1 MPATPAPLA
10 HRRLGELRDVPGGDF
25 LMGSDEHYPEE
36 RPAHVVAVPA
46 FALDAHPVTN
56 AEFRRFV
63 GETGHVTVAES
74 PLAPDDFPGAQHD
87 QLVPGSLVF
96 ASPPGPVPLE
106 DWQLWWRWVPGA
118 DWRHPAGPGST
129 LHGLE
134 RHPVVH
140 VGWED
145 AAAYA
150 GWAGRVLPTEAQ
162 WEYAARG
169 GGAPTVYAW
178 GDEPRPRGRTMANTW
193 EGRFPW
199 ENTAP
204 PGQTHTTPVGRFP
217 ANGYG
222 LVDMIG
228 NVWEWTGDPWTE
240 DHGAATT
247 PSAAGHSCCSGE
259 VRAVGEGDR
268 RVMKGGSH
276 LCAPSY
282 CHRYRP
288 PARQGHHVRS
298 STSHLGFR
306 CAAAVR

>member
-1 MPATPAPLA
+1 MPATPATLA

-46 FALDAHPVTN
+46 FALEAHPATN

-145 AAAYA
+145 AVAYA
-150 GWAGRVLPTEAQ
+150 TWAGRRLPTEAQ
-162 WEYAARG
+162 WEHAARG
-169 GGAPTVYAW
+169 GAAPTVYAW
-178 GDEPRPRGRTMANTW
+178 GVEARPRGRAMANTW

-199 ENTAP
+199 ENTSP
-204 PGQTHTTPVGRFP
+204 PGRSRTTPVGSYP
-217 ANGYG
+217 PNGYG

-228 NVWEWTGDPWTE
+228 NVWEWTSSPWTE
-240 DHGAATT
+240 DHGAGPA
-247 PSAAGHSCCSGE
+247 PGPAAHACCGGGPP
-259 VRAVGEGDR
+259 AVSETDR

-276 LCAPSY
+276 LCAPTY

-288 PARQGHHVRS
+288 PARQGHDVRS

-306 CAAAVR
+306 CATDR